1 MGNTFTLFQK
11 MTSHKPIPF
20 SCLPVME
27 RGKKRDAS
35 VAHSVKC
42 PTDDFSS
49 GHDLK
54 GHKIEPLHQ
63 APHCAWNLLRILF
76 SLFPSLCPSPLSV
89 LKKKKKEER
98 FLLLSRQILS
108 LCFGIPP
115 LQTALTLHSTI
126 PDFSCTF
133 NLSFFS
139 FRINIC
145 SGFFH
150 FSKQIKTKVKN
161 KNQILPN
168 SHLIISFIRYILQ
181 NTCRSC
187 QSFRLHR

>member
-1 MGNTFTLFQK
+1 

-89 LKKKKKEER
+89 LKKKKKR
-98 FLLLSRQILS
+98 RKV
-108 LCFGIPP
+108 PP
-115 LQTALTLHSTI
+115 LVKANPFPVLWNTS
-126 PDFSCTF
+126 PSDGF
-133 NLSFFS
+133 NTSF
-139 FRINIC
+139 N
-145 SGFFH
+145 
-150 FSKQIKTKVKN
+150 N
-161 KNQILPN
+161 P
-168 SHLIISFIRYILQ
+168 
-181 NTCRSC
+181 
-187 QSFRLHR
+187 